1 MIYYSTTDKNLQQKL
16 LEWQKE
22 FRIIL
27 ENKEKKNIKI
37 ESNNK
42 EEIEVKD
49 KKELLPKKLGK
60 QTSNFTKVHSKQ
72 SKQTLVG
79 GFGFTDSKKTSYST
93 NSNNLVSPF
102 GLKSK
107 NETEEDFFDLDEMV
121 DMDFPKEYN
130 YDLNE
135 NLIKELGLLLEEN
148 REQRMKNISSSNANK
163 FKNDDFR
170 LLLCLLR
177 LKKKE
182 TMETTPYYVDY
193 KFDLKNV
200 YTTNYNAEEDMED
213 SNINEVNVEEYVKEF
228 IEAEIQF

>member
-1 MIYYSTTDKNLQQKL
+1 MQ
-16 LEWQKE
+16 
-22 FRIIL
+22 
-27 ENKEKKNIKI
+27 
-37 ESNNK
+37 
-42 EEIEVKD
+42 
-49 KKELLPKKLGK
+49 
-60 QTSNFTKVHSKQ
+60 SKQ

-79 GFGFTDSKKTSYST
+79 GFGFTSDSKKSSMNST
-93 NSNNLVSPF
+93 NLNTPF
-102 GLKSK
+102 TFKSK
-107 NETEEDFFDLDEMV
+107 NESEEDFFDLDEMV

-135 NLIKELGLLLEEN
+135 NLLKELGLLLEDN
-148 REQRMKNISSSNANK
+148 REQRMKNIVGSNSNK

-200 YTTNYNAEEDMED
+200 YTTNYIDDEMEE